1 MIAAMVAKFK
11 NFFIV
16 AGLILAA
23 LATAFFKGRSS
34 GVAATE
40 SKVQDVKDAIKVS
53 EQEAIVAVAQ
63 KKQDNAKVKSDV
75 QKEVITNSDS
85 NVDAALSERWTRD

>member
-1 MIAAMVAKFK
+1 MLSKFK
-11 NFFIV
+11 TAIAGIV
-16 AGLILAA
+16 FVVGTLL
-23 LATAFFKGRSS
+23 LVFLKGRSS

-53 EQEAIVAVAQ
+53 EQEAIVSVAK

-75 QKEVITNSDS
+75 QEETITSSDS
-85 NVDAALSERWTRD
+85 SIDSALSERWTRD

>member
-1 MIAAMVAKFK
+1 MIAATVAKFK

-23 LATAFFKGRSS
+23 LVTAFLKGRSS

-40 SKVQDVKDAIKVS
+40 SKVQDVKDAVKVS

-75 QKEVITNSDS
+75 QKEVIANSDS
-85 NVDAALSERWTRD
+85 NVDSALSERWTRD